1 MAPPLTVS
9 TSREGDV
16 GILET
21 NGYINGIEAELLVKE
36 SARLVQEG
44 VRFLVL
50 NLEKSPIANS
60 IGISILIEVMEKV
73 REVEGKVA
81 FCCVEPILARTF
93 KILGLLQAADL
104 FDTEAEAVDLFDTE
118 AEAVQ
123 ALGG

>member
-1 MAPPLTVS
+1 MTPPLKVS
-9 TSREGDV
+9 TRQEGDV

-36 SARLVQEG
+36 SEALEKTG
-44 VRFLVL
+44 VTRVVL

-60 IGISILIEVMEKV
+60 IGISILIEVIEKV

-104 FDTEAEAVDLFDTE
+104 FDTEAEAVE
-118 AEAVQ
+118 